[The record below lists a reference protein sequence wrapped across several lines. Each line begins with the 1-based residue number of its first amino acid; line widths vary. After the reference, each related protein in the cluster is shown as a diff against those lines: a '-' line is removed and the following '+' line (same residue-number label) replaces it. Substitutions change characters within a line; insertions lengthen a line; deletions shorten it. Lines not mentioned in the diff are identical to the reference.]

1 MTRTIVV
8 LNLVLIV
15 AAVSY
20 AQASD
25 ATQRHA
31 SEPVKTVRS
40 GKVRFAYYERPDA
53 VAASATFY
61 INGSERTS
69 LFKNFVALSALFA
82 NHGKTL
88 TAPSSVQFNLDATT
102 YRDGCK
108 YKDNHQLV
116 ISADNKLLISTD
128 LNPAQVSANEERC
141 IELYAFSLSY
151 EQFVQLANAKK
162 VEFDLGRKKL
172 KLTEDQLNALR
183 TMLRGIGHY

>member
-53 VAASATFY
+53 VAASATFH
-61 INGSERTS
+61 INGSERTATR
-69 LFKNFVALSALFA
+69 KNFVALTAFFA
-82 NHGKTL
+82 NHGKNL
-88 TAPSSVQFNLDATT
+88 TAPSAIRFQLDATT

-116 ISADNKLLISTD
+116 IVADNKILISTD
-128 LNPAQVSANEERC
+128 LNAAQVSANEERC
-141 IELYAFSLSY
+141 IELYTFSLSY

-162 VEFDLGRKKL
+162 VELDFGRKEL
-172 KLTEDQLNALR
+172 QLTGEQLAALR
-183 TMLRGIGHY
+183 TTLRGIGQY